1 MPTGLDEMGGWGRG
15 RDGRRETAAREGR
28 DRHTEKRGGGGGGR
42 RTDRQRN
49 RETETWRDRDIER
62 QTEMGKRFLFL
73 FYFFI
78 TRGDMEVYP
87 RAQFDGQNT
96 EYKSH
101 YDSR

>member
-1 MPTGLDEMGGWGRG
+1 M
-15 RDGRRETAAREGR
+15 DGERQRQERVETDTQR
-28 DRHTEKRGGGGGGR
+28 RGGGE
-42 RTDRQRN
+42 TDRQTEKQGDRDMERQRY
-49 RETETWRDRDIER
+49 RETDRDGTHRER
-62 QTEMGKRFLFL
+62 YFLN
-73 FYFFI
+73 FFI